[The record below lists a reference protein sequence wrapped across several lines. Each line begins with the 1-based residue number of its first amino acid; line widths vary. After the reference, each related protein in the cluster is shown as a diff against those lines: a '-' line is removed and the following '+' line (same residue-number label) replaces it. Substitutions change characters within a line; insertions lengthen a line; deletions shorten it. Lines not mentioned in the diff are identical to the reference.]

1 MKYLI
6 LDTNIYIH
14 FIDFEQIDWM
24 RIFNDNIC
32 IVIPPKVQR
41 EIDKLKD
48 QSTSPKKRKK
58 AKQASAKIA
67 DYLLNDK
74 SGKYQVK
81 TCKDP
86 RASEFDE
93 DIFNKDVA
101 DNWILLSAIR
111 LKNEENIEVILVAA
125 DNGILVKAKQVGLN
139 YYQMPDKYKLKEELS
154 DEEKEINNLK
164 AELDKYKN
172 RLPKP
177 CITFANEQERIVFKK
192 PSKRIVEEE
201 LKLYMDNLKIENP
214 FQKYEE
220 IDTYNLL
227 GNLSLNSMLY
237 TDEQI
242 EKYNTELEEYFEEC
256 EKYQSFVIQKNILD
270 ERFKEITFELHNDG
284 SAQTGDM
291 NIFIR
296 FPHDIKL
303 YNKNC
308 KIKKDKEE
316 PIKPELRFGVL
327 DRKLL
332 KSMRFNEWVDPFKGT
347 GIPQIYC
354 WNVEDILNV
363 NEFNFKETKMN
374 HNIYRILEIPDSL
387 YIDISSCHSFSVD
400 WFIVDSKLIDGI
412 KGSLNIIIQ

>member
-1 MKYLI
+1 
-6 LDTNIYIH
+6 
-14 FIDFEQIDWM
+14 M

-201 LKLYMDNLKIENP
+201 LKLYMDNLKMENP
-214 FQKYEE
+214 FQIYKE
-220 IDTYNLL
+220 IDTYNLS
-227 GNLSLNSMLY
+227 GILSLNSMLY
-237 TDEQI
+237 TEKQVK
-242 EKYNTELEEYFEEC
+242 KYNIELEEYFKEC
-256 EKYQSFVIQKNILD
+256 ERYQRFVIQKNILD
-270 ERFKEITFELHNDG
+270 ERFKEITFELHNKG
-284 SAQTGDM
+284 TAQTGDM

-296 FPHDIKL
+296 FPHDIKI
-303 YNKNC
+303 YDEHC
-308 KIKKDKEE
+308 KIKKDREE
-316 PIKPELRFGVL
+316 PIKPELRFGGL
-327 DRKLL
+327 DRELL
-332 KSMRFNEWVDPFKGT
+332 KSMRFNEWVDPFRGT

-354 WNVEDILNV
+354 WNVEDALDI
-363 NEFNFKETKMN
+363 NEFKFIQGKLN
-374 HNIYRILEIPDSL
+374 HGIGKPLTRENSL
-387 YIDISSCHSFSVD
+387 YIDTGANASFSVD
-400 WFIVDSKLIDGI
+400 WFIADSKLVSGVQ
-412 KGSLNIIIQ
+412 GSLNIIIQ

>member
-154 DEEKEINNLK
+154 DEEKK
-164 AELDKYKN
+164 
-172 RLPKP
+172 
-177 CITFANEQERIVFKK
+177 
-192 PSKRIVEEE
+192 
-201 LKLYMDNLKIENP
+201 
-214 FQKYEE
+214 
-220 IDTYNLL
+220 
-227 GNLSLNSMLY
+227 
-237 TDEQI
+237 
-242 EKYNTELEEYFEEC
+242 
-256 EKYQSFVIQKNILD
+256 
-270 ERFKEITFELHNDG
+270 
-284 SAQTGDM
+284 
-291 NIFIR
+291 
-296 FPHDIKL
+296 
-303 YNKNC
+303 
-308 KIKKDKEE
+308 
-316 PIKPELRFGVL
+316 
-327 DRKLL
+327 
-332 KSMRFNEWVDPFKGT
+332 
-347 GIPQIYC
+347 
-354 WNVEDILNV
+354 
-363 NEFNFKETKMN
+363 
-374 HNIYRILEIPDSL
+374 
-387 YIDISSCHSFSVD
+387 
-400 WFIVDSKLIDGI
+400 
-412 KGSLNIIIQ
+412 

>member
-1 MKYLI
+1 M
-6 LDTNIYIH
+6 
-14 FIDFEQIDWM
+14 
-24 RIFNDNIC
+24 
-32 IVIPPKVQR
+32 
-41 EIDKLKD
+41 
-48 QSTSPKKRKK
+48 
-58 AKQASAKIA
+58 
-67 DYLLNDK
+67 
-74 SGKYQVK
+74 
-81 TCKDP
+81 
-86 RASEFDE
+86 
-93 DIFNKDVA
+93 
-101 DNWILLSAIR
+101 
-111 LKNEENIEVILVAA
+111 ILVAA

-387 YIDISSCHSFSVD
+387 YIDIASCHSFSVD